1 MDVSVQ
7 DVAIVHPVRDVNVK
21 ETKHMNG
28 QHWLTLG
35 IGVLIGWLVL
45 PLVLGM
51 FAGKQ

>member
-1 MDVSVQ
+1 MVISAHDVT
-7 DVAIVHPVRDVNVK
+7 IVHPVRDVSAK
-21 ETKHMNG
+21 ERNMNG

>member
-1 MDVSVQ
+1 MVISAQ
-7 DVAIVHPVRDVNVK
+7 DVAIVHPARDVNVK
-21 ETKHMNG
+21 ERNMNG

-51 FAGKQ
+51 FTGKGA